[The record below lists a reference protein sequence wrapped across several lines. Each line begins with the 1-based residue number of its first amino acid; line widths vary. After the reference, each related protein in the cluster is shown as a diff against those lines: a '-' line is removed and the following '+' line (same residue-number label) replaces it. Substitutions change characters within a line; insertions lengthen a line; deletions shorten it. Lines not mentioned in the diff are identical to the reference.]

1 MFGRAIAEGRFSD
14 DTIDKHFGG
23 KDEAMHEAARLLET
37 AAARGRHVQDIERH
51 LTLIAEHLNKVLLNI
66 VLRYFTARVVT
77 TFHGSDDRLLIFYSH
92 WPVLS
97 PLLFSYPFAPPF
109 SHVDRTC
116 GMLGPVASR
125 MGTLISTV
133 MMATAAAELESTQP
147 SNRWT
152 TRAA

>member
-1 MFGRAIAEGRFSD
+1 MLHGLKKADLNGKTGTVVSYDPARDPPRYAVDLHD
-14 DTIDKHFGG
+14 D
-23 KDEAMHEAARLLET
+23 EPPRLLKAEVRT
-37 AAARGRHVQDIERH
+37 TIAIT
-51 LTLIAEHLNKVLLNI
+51 LTGFVAVAVLLP
-66 VLRYFTARVVT
+66 LCT
-77 TFHGSDDRLLIFYSH
+77 TFF
-92 WPVLS
+92 PC
-97 PLLFSYPFAPPF
+97 
-109 SHVDRTC
+109 VDRTC